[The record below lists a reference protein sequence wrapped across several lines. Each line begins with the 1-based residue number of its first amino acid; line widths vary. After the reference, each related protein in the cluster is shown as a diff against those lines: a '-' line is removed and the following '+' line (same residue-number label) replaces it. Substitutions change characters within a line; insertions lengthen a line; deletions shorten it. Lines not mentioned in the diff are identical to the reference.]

1 MHFSGTQG
9 RLYIRKYR
17 PFLTPRAGGGA
28 VLPNDD
34 WASKEAKRKYLTAL
48 DESAPS
54 GLEDLRFNNPK
65 NFYQIANVVNWS
77 LNGSQEVL
85 DATSMGDTDR
95 VYVPGPKSATGQARI
110 LYYSNIN
117 TLGDAAKRGRDD
129 ENSINKLA
137 ARFFKVSRN
146 AYINSP
152 GVQNEQRTHDDGRG
166 SEADPFLFRFL
177 IEDDPNNTIFQADN
191 PSLSQANNINIDYW
205 AHITSFNLTV
215 GVGEVF
221 AADISFQ
228 CIGAPTVS
236 DL

>member
-1 MHFSGTQG
+1 ME
-9 RLYIRKYR
+9 
-17 PFLTPRAGGGA
+17 A

-117 TLGDAAKRGRDD
+117 TLGG
-129 ENSINKLA
+129 
-137 ARFFKVSRN
+137 
-146 AYINSP
+146 
-152 GVQNEQRTHDDGRG
+152 
-166 SEADPFLFRFL
+166 
-177 IEDDPNNTIFQADN
+177 
-191 PSLSQANNINIDYW
+191 
-205 AHITSFNLTV
+205 
-215 GVGEVF
+215 
-221 AADISFQ
+221 AADAWSRRRELHQQAGSPFFQGIS
-228 CIGAPTVS
+228 
-236 DL
+236 